1 MNNPADNTVQNAF
14 EFFKA
19 ECKDA
24 VERTYEKLLVG
35 LEEMKGIERQ
45 RAIKQRVK
53 GICIKMR
60 DEPGMAV
67 LDVTEWLDENLEKVA
82 QKKDDLP

>member
-1 MNNPADNTVQNAF
+1 
-14 EFFKA
+14 
-19 ECKDA
+19 
-24 VERTYEKLLVG
+24 
-35 LEEMKGIERQ
+35 MKGIERQ